1 MLGVTKFFKKQG
13 GMEGDEIVKVC
24 VKVDKVMK
32 QGKGFGAL
40 PNVRKFSNSGIYFVC
55 FGVY

>member
-1 MLGVTKFFKKQG
+1 
-13 GMEGDEIVKVC
+13 MEGDEIVKVC